1 MATGLFDISA
11 KILFEIKI
19 KETTL
24 FYEMSTISVIYHN
37 KILFILLRIYIC
49 IEKQYFVQKL

>member
-1 MATGLFDISA
+1 MPRLSYMATGLFDISA
-11 KILFEIKI
+11 KILSEIKI

-37 KILFILLRIYIC
+37 KILP
-49 IEKQYFVQKL
+49 